1 MKLSWREAFRLALP
15 PALLALGVTL
25 LRLAGELGGWSERW
39 FSRATGGITPPSA
52 VGWIVGITW
61 LALPFGAYFAWRL
74 AARGDRPA
82 AASRAILLAIAA
94 ALVLYLGARLTPAL
108 LRPGPAFLLSIWSFA
123 VAGAAVAWRAWPS
136 LGRVLAAYGLLS
148 RLPVAVVMFLAMRG
162 HWGTHYDYADA
173 PAVARMPLAI
183 AYVFLAFIPQLVF
196 WVAFTVVVGTLAA
209 SITLALRRP
218 RLPAAA
224 PLALAALACAAPLGA
239 AEKTPSLEALQ
250 AQVRA
255 REQAFAKTMADRDLA
270 AFSRFVSEEAVFA
283 GGQTPLRGRQAV
295 VEGWKARFAGPKAPF
310 SWTPERVEVVASGT
324 LALSSGPVFD
334 PDGKRIGTFHSTW
347 RKEKD
352 GEWRVVLDIGCPPCQ
367 CP

>member
-1 MKLSWREAFRLALP
+1 MKLSWSEAFRLALP

-39 FSRATGGITPPSA
+39 FSRATGGIIPPSA
-52 VGWIVGITW
+52 LGWIVGITW

-74 AARGDRPA
+74 AGREERPTA
-82 AASRAILLAIAA
+82 PRAILLSVAA
-94 ALVLYLGARLTPAL
+94 VLVLYLGAHLVQAL
-108 LRPGPAFLLSIWSFA
+108 LRPGPAFLLLIWSSA
-123 VAGAAVAWRAWPS
+123 VAGAAIAWRAWPA
-136 LGRVLAAYGLLS
+136 LARTLVAYGLLS
-148 RLPVAVVMFLAMRG
+148 RLPVAIVMFLAMRG

-173 PAVARMPLAI
+173 PAIARMPFAT

-196 WVAFTVVVGTLAA
+196 WVAFTVVAGILAA
-209 SITLALRRP
+209 GITLALRRP
-218 RLPAAA
+218 RLSAAA
-224 PLALAALACAAPLGA
+224 LPLLAAFGLASPLGA
-239 AEKTPSLEALQ
+239 EELKPSLEALQ
-250 AQVRA
+250 AEVRA

-283 GGQTPLRGRQAV
+283 GGQTTLRGRRAV
-295 VEGWKARFAGPKAPF
+295 VEGWKARFEGQKAPF
-310 SWTPERVEVVASGT
+310 SWAPERVEAVASGT

-352 GEWRVVLDIGCPPCQ
+352 GQWRVVLDIGCPPCQ